1 MFGTKILPLKPT
13 LFRFRN
19 RLKLVF
25 KGDTSFWEEKQGY
38 TTPENEI
45 EKTLKNIFEQI
56 TKKILPY
63 IDEIYDISSY
73 IKASEKYYESVKNEF
88 YTINNQYD
96 YFFFMLIKNYEK
108 ALEIIDK
115 NDKKNIEITQRQYEY
130 ANKKNNQALMKDA
143 LNRQKNELKITKF
156 FRDIIISGNYKEITE
171 KFEELRNRAIENFKI
186 HYGIMVDV
194 K

>member
-1 MFGTKILPLKPT
+1 LFGTKILPLKPT

-115 NDKKNIEITQRQYEY
+115 NDKKN
-130 ANKKNNQALMKDA
+130 NQALMKDA